1 MSKYRFKTKEEFV
14 QDRLWNN
21 KHNCP
26 KFWSPI
32 GEMNKYLGT
41 DVPDEFNVYCDKKED
56 FYYDGWFFKRNEYVL
71 KEQQKYFPDLSQHI
85 GRYIRALIDNPNLGS
100 GVYKG
105 DIGKIINKGQ
115 VDFPNRKGYSCTCAL
130 DKNHL
135 GTKYELLPED
145 YSPEQENKEPN
156 IEFIPGKWYNFTT
169 MKGKYSLYVKV
180 SSVTDKSLFFM
191 NGKSIS
197 NGHFG
202 EAICIE
208 LKLIEN
214 PRLVEDL
221 SEIQK
226 YLPDGHPDK
235 ITSSEFKKGEYIV
248 LIDKGQ
254 STGSATLLEDFRA
267 FIQNH
272 CYKVR
277 ENNTFLTAEL
287 DSSESTTNGWVCIPY
302 NPNQFHKTR
311 NWRYAT
317 QEEID
322 EYERRGKP
330 YDVTELNKQSFPDEG
345 SIEIEYI
352 PKNLMSYLENNN
364 RKSVSGDSSYNKEKV
379 VIAWNKS
386 SFWFCSVESSKPK
399 YSKDFIE
406 KIIGKS
412 IYLNTILEAKKELPM
427 KEIQEECKRRFP
439 IGCTFIDTDGDKQVL
454 KEDSVTY
461 QIKSNMIYA
470 HDCAGCLYKNGKWAE
485 LVSLPKQND
494 LKEEAIK
501 YSEET
506 NATILLASNI
516 KSKELHS
523 TYGNTS
529 LSVKLLSN
537 KTTHLINSVREI
549 SSVNLKI
556 K

>member
-1 MSKYRFKTKEEFV
+1 M
-14 QDRLWNN
+14 
-21 KHNCP
+21 
-26 KFWSPI
+26 PI
-32 GEMNKYLGT
+32 
-41 DVPDEFNVYCDKKED
+41 
-56 FYYDGWFFKRNEYVL
+56 
-71 KEQQKYFPDLSQHI
+71 
-85 GRYIRALIDNPNLGS
+85 
-100 GVYKG
+100 
-105 DIGKIINKGQ
+105 
-115 VDFPNRKGYSCTCAL
+115 
-130 DKNHL
+130 
-135 GTKYELLPED
+135 
-145 YSPEQENKEPN
+145 
-156 IEFIPGKWYNFTT
+156 
-169 MKGKYSLYVKV
+169 
-180 SSVTDKSLFFM
+180 
-191 NGKSIS
+191 
-197 NGHFG
+197 
-202 EAICIE
+202 
-208 LKLIEN
+208 
-214 PRLVEDL
+214 
-221 SEIQK
+221 
-226 YLPDGHPDK
+226 GHPDK
-235 ITSSEFKKGEYIV
+235 ITSSKFKKGEYIV
-248 LIDKGQ
+248 LISDGQ
-254 STGSATLLEDFRA
+254 STADSTLA
-267 FIQNH
+267 QSNQFIKNH

-277 ENNTFLTAEL
+277 ENKVFLRPEL
-287 DSSESTTNGWVCIPY
+287 DSLGITTNGWKCIPY
-302 NPNQFHKTR
+302 NPNKFHKTR

-412 IYLNTILEAKKELPM
+412 IYSDRLLETKKELSM
-427 KEIQEECKRRFP
+427 EEIQEECKKRFP
-439 IGCTFIDTDGDKQVL
+439 IGCTFIPVGSSNSKILKKDSYTYSIVGKQ
-454 KEDSVTY
+454 
-461 QIKSNMIYA
+461 IWA
-470 HDCAGCLYKNGKWAE
+470 HSGAGYLYENGKWAK

-537 KTTHLINSVREI
+537 KTTHLINNVREI